1 MAIPVLRRTDGDVLV
16 GVQCRCGAI
25 LAASSESGLAA
36 QLAVHWRTDDWAV
49 DLPSSSDLEVA
60 RRFVASH
67 AFELDDDELD
77 LSGPT
82 AG

>member
-1 MAIPVLRRTDGDVLV
+1 MAIPVLRRREEALL
-16 GVQCRCGAI
+16 GVRCRCGTV

-49 DLPSSSDLEVA
+49 DLPSASDEDVA
-60 RRFVASH
+60 LRFVTRH

>member
-1 MAIPVLRRTDGDVLV
+1 MPIPVLRRADGDSIL
-16 GVQCRCGAI
+16 GVRCRCGAI
-25 LAASSESGLAA
+25 LASSSEAGLTA
-36 QLAVHWRTDDWAV
+36 QLAVHWRTDDWVV
-49 DLPSSSDLEVA
+49 DLPSASDLRAA
-60 RRFVASH
+60 RRWVDGH